1 MLPDP
6 VTGLDADSFGRFVAS
21 HYRRL
26 VGLLLLGGDDIGTAE
41 ELAQDAL
48 VRLYEH
54 RARLVVQET
63 PWAWVCVVALNLQRS
78 SWRRSA
84 ARRRAYRR
92 HGLPLEAGDLPD
104 PDDVIAV
111 RAAVA
116 ALPRRQHEVVC
127 LRFYADL
134 PVAVTAARL
143 GLAEGTIKALTHQA
157 IASLRRSLLSEPEE
171 VHRG

>member
-1 MLPDP
+1 MDPDP
-6 VTGLDADSFGRFVAS
+6 IATLDAKSFAAFVRAN
-21 HYRRL
+21 YRRL

-54 RARLVVQET
+54 RARLVVQEA

-78 SWRRSA
+78 SWRRA
-84 ARRRAYRR
+84 NARRRAYRR
-92 HGLPLEAGDLPD
+92 HGVALEASDLPD
-104 PDDVIAV
+104 PDDVLAV

-134 PVAVTAARL
+134 PVALTAARL
-143 GLAEGTIKALTHQA
+143 GIAEGTVKALTHQA
-157 IASLRRSLLSEPEE
+157 IASLRRALLIEAEE
-171 VHRG
+171 VHHG

>member
-6 VTGLDADSFGRFVAS
+6 IAGLGADAYATFVAT

-26 VGLLLLGGDDIGTAE
+26 VGLMLLGGDDLGTAE

-54 RARLVVQET
+54 RSKLVVQES

-92 HGLPLEAGDLPD
+92 HGVPIEASDVPDLAE
-104 PDDVIAV
+104 VLAV

-116 ALPRRQHEVVC
+116 ALPRRQHDVVC

-134 PVAVTAARL
+134 PVSLAAARL
-143 GLAEGTIKALTHQA
+143 GVAEGTVRALTHQA
-157 IASLRRSLLSEPEE
+157 ITSLRRSLLSRPEE
-171 VHRG
+171 VRNG

>member
-6 VTGLDADSFGRFVAS
+6 VTALDADSFGVFVAS

-54 RARLVVQET
+54 RARLAVQES

-78 SWRRSA
+78 SWRRAA

-92 HGLPLEAGDLPD
+92 HGVQLEVGDLPD
-104 PDDVIAV
+104 PDNAIAV

-116 ALPRRQHEVVC
+116 GLPRRQREVVS

-134 PVAVTAARL
+134 PVAETAARL
-143 GLAEGTIKALTHQA
+143 GVAEGTIKALTHQA

-171 VHRG
+171 VRNG

>member
-6 VTGLDADSFGRFVAS
+6 IAALDANAFATFVAT

-26 VGLLLLGGDDIGTAE
+26 VGILLLGGDDLGTAE

-54 RARLVVQET
+54 RTRLIVQES

-78 SWRRSA
+78 SWRRA
-84 ARRRAYRR
+84 GARRRAYRR
-92 HGLPLEAGDLPD
+92 HGAPSEASDLPD

-134 PVAVTAARL
+134 PVAVVATRL
-143 GLAEGTIKALTHQA
+143 GVAEGTIKALTHQA
-157 IASLRRSLLSEPEE
+157 IASLRRSLLALPEE
-171 VHRG
+171 VRNG

>member
-1 MLPDP
+1 MVPDP
-6 VTGLDADSFGRFVAS
+6 VASFDAKSFDVFVES
-21 HYRRL
+21 NYRRL
-26 VGLLLLGGDDIGTAE
+26 VGLMLLGGDDIGTAE

-54 RARLVVQET
+54 RTRLVVQEA

-78 SWRRSA
+78 SWRRAA

-92 HGLPLEAGDLPD
+92 HGVAPETGDAPD

-143 GLAEGTIKALTHQA
+143 GVAEGTIKALTHQA
-157 IASLRRSLLSEPEE
+157 IASLRRSLLSESEE
-171 VHRG
+171 VHHG

>member
-6 VTGLDADSFGRFVAS
+6 VTALDADSFGIFVAS

-26 VGLLLLGGDDIGTAE
+26 VGLLLLGGDDMGTAE

-54 RARLVVQET
+54 RARLVVQES

-78 SWRRSA
+78 SWRRA
-84 ARRRAYRR
+84 GARRRAYRR
-92 HGLPLEAGDLPD
+92 HGLQLEAGDLPD
-104 PDDVIAV
+104 RDDVIAV
-111 RAAVA
+111 RSAVA
-116 ALPRRQHEVVC
+116 VLPRRQREVVS

-134 PVAVTAARL
+134 SVAETAIRL
-143 GLAEGTIKALTHQA
+143 GVAEGTIKALTSQA

-171 VHRG
+171 VRNG

>member
-6 VTGLDADSFGRFVAS
+6 IAGVDADSYAAFVVAN
-21 HYRRL
+21 YRRL

-54 RARLVVQET
+54 RAKLVVQDA

-92 HGLPLEAGDLPD
+92 HGVPLEASDLPD
-104 PDDVIAV
+104 PDDVLAV

-116 ALPRRQHEVVC
+116 ALPRRQREVVC

-134 PVAVTAARL
+134 PVAIAAARL
-143 GLAEGTIKALTHQA
+143 GVAEGTVRALTHQA
-157 IASLRRSLLSEPEE
+157 ITSLRRSLSPQPEE
-171 VHRG
+171 ARHG

>member
-1 MLPDP
+1 MVLDP
-6 VTGLDADSFGRFVAS
+6 VAGLDADSFGAFVAS

-26 VGLLLLGGDDIGTAE
+26 VGLLLLGGDDVGTAE

-54 RARLVVQET
+54 RAKLAVQDA

-92 HGLPLEAGDLPD
+92 HGLPIEASDLPD
-104 PDDVIAV
+104 ADDVVSV

-116 ALPRRQHEVVC
+116 ALPRRQREAVC

-134 PVAVTAARL
+134 PVAEAAAQL
-143 GLAEGTIKALTHQA
+143 GVAEGTIRALTHQA
-157 IASLRRSLLSEPEE
+157 IASLRRSLLSDPED
-171 VHRG
+171 VHHG